1 MSSNVSK
8 ALGNLNQATGDRQY
22 DIKQDGGNYVLLM
35 PGGMGEYPGRDELAM
50 RQLLMNLTNSAGGRS
65 K

>member
-1 MSSNVSK
+1 MTANVQK

-22 DIKQDGGNYVLLM
+22 DIRQDGDQYVLVM
-35 PGGMGEYPGRDELAM
+35 PGGMGEYPGRDELAT
-50 RQLLMNLTNSAGGRS
+50 RQLLMNLTNSSKGRS